1 MKEHKPSI
9 LIVYTGGT
17 IGMIR
22 DHETNS
28 LQPFDFSGIENKV
41 PEIKK
46 FGYLIDSISLKPLI
60 DSSNINIGS
69 WVKIANIIQ
78 ENYYDYDGFVVL
90 HGTDTMSY
98 SASALSF
105 MLENLEK
112 PIIFTGS
119 QLPIGTLRTDGKEN
133 LITAIEIAAAKLNG
147 SAIVPEVCIYF
158 ENKLFRGN
166 RTTKHSTKNFS
177 AFISD
182 NYPALAIAGIDID
195 YNLSVIHYPTSTGKF
210 RINNKLNDNVII
222 LKLFPGLSK
231 QALASILSIPN
242 LKGVV
247 LETYGSGNAP
257 TTKWFLTLLKQAIDN
272 EIIILN
278 ITQCDSGGINMGK
291 YETSRELLKM
301 GVVNGAD
308 LTTEAASTKLMF
320 LLEQD
325 LSYYEIRDQ
334 LQHSLRGEMSES

>member
-1 MKEHKPSI
+1 MKENKPSI
-9 LIVYTGGT
+9 LILYTGGT

-22 DHETNS
+22 DHETDS

-46 FGYLIDSISLKPLI
+46 FGYQIDTISLKPLI
-60 DSSNINIGS
+60 DSSNINISS
-69 WVKIANIIQ
+69 WVKIATVIK
-78 ENYYDYDGFVVL
+78 ENYNNYDGFVVL

-133 LITAIEIAAAKLNG
+133 LITSIEIAAAKLNG
-147 SAIVPEVCIYF
+147 KAVVPEVCIYF

-182 NYPALAIAGIDID
+182 NYPPLAIAGIEIE
-195 YNLSVIHYPTSTGKF
+195 YNLSAIHYPTSTGKF
-210 RINNKLNDNVII
+210 KIYNKLNDNVII

-231 QALASILSIPN
+231 EAFSSILSIPN
-242 LKGVV
+242 LKGIV

-257 TTKWFLTLLKQAIDN
+257 TTKWFLSILKQAIEN

-308 LTTEAASTKLMF
+308 LTTEAASTKLMYI
-320 LLEQD
+320 LEKQ
-325 LSYYEIRDQ
+325 LTYNEIRNQ
-334 LQHSLRGEMSES
+334 LQHSIRGEMSES

>member
-1 MKEHKPSI
+1 
-9 LIVYTGGT
+9 
-17 IGMIR
+17 MIR

-60 DSSNINIGS
+60 DSSNINISS

-78 ENYYDYDGFVVL
+78 ENYNDYDGFVVL

-105 MLENLEK
+105 MVENLEK

-147 SAIVPEVCIYF
+147 SAIVPEVCVYF

-166 RTTKHSTKNFS
+166 RTTKQLQQKHQIITEIRGRGLMLACGLN
-177 AFISD
+177 IEGSD
-182 NYPALAIAGIDID
+182 IVNDCMKRGLLINCTGGKTLRFVPPLIITIQEVDQAIAILDA
-195 YNLSVIHYPTSTGKF
+195 VMEGK
-210 RINNKLNDNVII
+210 
-222 LKLFPGLSK
+222 
-231 QALASILSIPN
+231 
-242 LKGVV
+242 
-247 LETYGSGNAP
+247 
-257 TTKWFLTLLKQAIDN
+257 
-272 EIIILN
+272 
-278 ITQCDSGGINMGK
+278 
-291 YETSRELLKM
+291 
-301 GVVNGAD
+301 
-308 LTTEAASTKLMF
+308 
-320 LLEQD
+320 
-325 LSYYEIRDQ
+325 
-334 LQHSLRGEMSES
+334 

>member
-1 MKEHKPSI
+1 MKENKPSI
-9 LIVYTGGT
+9 LIIYTGGT

-46 FGYLIDSISLKPLI
+46 FGYKIDSISLKPLI
-60 DSSNINIGS
+60 DSSNININS
-69 WVKIANIIQ
+69 WVKIATIIK
-78 ENYYDYDGFVVL
+78 ENYVDYDGFVVL

-98 SASALSF
+98 SASAISF
-105 MLENLEK
+105 MIENLEK

-119 QLPIGTLRTDGKEN
+119 QLPIGTLRTDGNEN
-133 LITAIEIAAAKLNG
+133 LITSIEIAAAKLNG
-147 SAIVPEVCIYF
+147 AAVVPEVCIYF

-182 NYPALAIAGIDID
+182 NYPPLATAGIEIE
-195 YNLSVIHYPTSTGKF
+195 YNLSAIHYPTAKGKF
-210 RINNKLNDNVII
+210 KIYNKLNENVII

-231 QALASILSIPN
+231 NALSAILSISN
-242 LKGVV
+242 LKGIV

-257 TTKWFLTLLKQAIDN
+257 TIKWFLALLQKAIDN
-272 EIIILN
+272 KIIVLN

-301 GVVNGAD
+301 GVVNGSD

-320 LLEQD
+320 LIEQD
-325 LSYYEIRDQ
+325 LSYNEIRDQ
-334 LQHSLRGEMSES
+334 LQHSIRGEMSES